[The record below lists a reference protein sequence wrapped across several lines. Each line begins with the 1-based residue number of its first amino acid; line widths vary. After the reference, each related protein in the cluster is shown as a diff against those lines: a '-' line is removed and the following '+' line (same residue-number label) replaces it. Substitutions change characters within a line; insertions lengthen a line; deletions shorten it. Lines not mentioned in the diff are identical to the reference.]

1 METQKDFSGEQK
13 NEGQKKPEEI
23 KKGGL
28 GKNKNCFC
36 KNKNFPLG
44 FGIGVFV
51 MGIIAVALI
60 SLILIPIVKDKEA
73 VNNKLSL
80 EEAKVKTEKFINDI
94 LIPADGEKIT
104 IKGASEE
111 NGMYKIVV
119 TVAGGQDVETYLTK
133 DGKLFFDRT
142 MNIKEVEKQSQAAKD
157 AAAPAAEAVKNDK
170 PVVELF
176 VMSHCPYGTQ
186 IEKGIL
192 PAAEALS
199 GKIDFEIKFVDYA
212 MHGEKE
218 LNEELAQYCVK
229 TGEPEKFNGY
239 LSCFLEDG
247 DSARCVAKAKINAA
261 KLKTCVAAT
270 DEKFSITKNFADKT
284 TYKGNYPTFNIDK
297 ESNEKYAVG
306 GSPTLVINGT
316 TVKSGR
322 DSASLLSTICAAFNN
337 SPAECSTELSSAEPA
352 PGFGTGASASG
363 SAGSDASCN

>member
-1 METQKDFSGEQK
+1 METKKDSRGE
-13 NEGQKKPEEI
+13 QKKPEEV
-23 KKGGL
+23 KKEGL

-36 KNKNFPLG
+36 KSKNFPLG

-51 MGIIAVALI
+51 MGIIAVVLI
-60 SLILIPIVKDKEA
+60 SLILIPIIKDKEG
-73 VNNKLSL
+73 VNSGLSL

-94 LIPADGEKIT
+94 LIGDNGDKIT
-104 IKGASEE
+104 IKDASEE

-119 TVAGGQDVETYLTK
+119 ITSAGQDVETYLTK

-142 MNIKEVEKQSQAAKD
+142 MNIEKIEKESQAAKD
-157 AAAPAAEAVKNDK
+157 AEAAAPAEAVKSDK
-170 PVVELF
+170 PSVELF

-192 PAAEALS
+192 PAVKALG
-199 GKIDFEIKFVDYA
+199 GKIDFELKFCDYV
-212 MHGEKE
+212 MHGETE
-218 LNEELAQYCVK
+218 LNEQLQQHCIK
-229 TGEPEKFNGY
+229 TEEPTKFTAY
-239 LSCFLEDG
+239 LECFLEAG
-247 DSARCVAKAKINAA
+247 DSKSCITKAKINTS
-261 KLKTCVAAT
+261 KINSCVSAT
-270 DEKFSITKNFADKT
+270 DKEFNITKNFADKT
-284 TYKGNYPTFNIDK
+284 TWKGNYPTFNIYK

-322 DSASLLSTICAAFNN
+322 DSASLLSTICAAFNI

-363 SAGSDASCN
+363 GSDASCN

>member
-1 METQKDFSGEQK
+1 METKKDFSGE
-13 NEGQKKPEEI
+13 QKKPEEI
-23 KKGGL
+23 KKEGL

-36 KNKNFPLG
+36 KSKNFPLG

-60 SLILIPIVKDKEA
+60 SLILIPMVKNKTA
-73 VNNKLSL
+73 VVDSGLNL

-94 LIPADGEKIT
+94 LIGDNGEKIT
-104 IKGASEE
+104 IKDASEE

-119 TVAGGQDVETYLTK
+119 TTSAGQDVETYLTK

-142 MNIKEVEKQSQAAKD
+142 MNIEAIEKESQAAKD
-157 AAAPAAEAVKNDK
+157 AEGAALVEIVKSDK
-170 PVVELF
+170 PVVEVF

-192 PAAEALS
+192 PAVEAL
-199 GKIDFEIKFVDYA
+199 GDKINFELKFCDYA

-229 TGEPEKFNGY
+229 TGEPEKFNDY

-261 KLKTCVAAT
+261 KLKTCVAAV
-270 DEKFSITKNFADKT
+270 DEKFSVTKNFADKT
-284 TYKGNYPTFNIDK
+284 TYKGDYPTFNIDK
-297 ESNEKYAVG
+297 ESNAKYAVG

-322 DSASLLSTICAAFNN
+322 DSASLLATICSTFNI
-337 SPAECSTELSSAEPA
+337 SPAECSTELSSVEPA

>member
-1 METQKDFSGEQK
+1 METKKDFGGEQK
-13 NEGQKKPEEI
+13 KSEKIEKEGLEKK
-23 KKGGL
+23 
-28 GKNKNCFC
+28 KNCFC
-36 KNKNFPLG
+36 KSKNFPLG

-60 SLILIPIVKDKEA
+60 SLILIPIVKDKEVA
-73 VNNKLSL
+73 GGGLGL
-80 EEAKVKTEKFINDI
+80 EEAKIKTEKFINDI
-94 LIPADGEKIT
+94 LIGDNGEKIT
-104 IKGASEE
+104 IKEAGEE

-133 DGKLFFDRT
+133 DGKLFFDRV
-142 MNIKEVEKQSQAAKD
+142 MDIAEIEKQSQEAKK
-157 AAAPAAEAVKNDK
+157 AEEEIPAAKNDK
-170 PVVELF
+170 PAVELF

-192 PAAEALS
+192 PAVEAL
-199 GKIDFEIKFVDYA
+199 GDKIDFELKFCDYA

-229 TGEPEKFNGY
+229 TGEPEKFNSY

-270 DEKFSITKNFADKT
+270 DEKFSVAKNFADKS
-284 TYKGNYPTFNIDK
+284 TYKGNYPTFNIYK
-297 ESNEKYAVG
+297 EDNAKYAIG

-337 SPAECSTELSSAEPA
+337 PPEECLAELSSAEPA
-352 PGFGTGASASG
+352 PGFGSGASAN
-363 SAGSDASCN
+363 AGSSGDASCN